1 MEILFEYGKCFFT
14 KPNIDNIDDMLD
26 MMNDE
31 DISKMLSK
39 NKRVISREKEIE
51 WINKQQNS
59 YNFSA
64 YDKETLE
71 YIGNCGFNEIDG
83 NRGEIGI
90 VIRKKMQG
98 KHYAKDI
105 INALIEYG
113 RENLKLDEVYAVVFS
128 DNIKSTN
135 CITQLGFLEYH
146 RDNNVTYR
154 DGNQVDDVYYHKKI

>member
-1 MEILFEYGKCFFT
+1 
-14 KPNIDNIDDMLD
+14 

-39 NKRVISREKEIE
+39 NKRVITREKEVE

-98 KHYAKDI
+98 KHYAKDMI
-105 INALIEYG
+105 RAMIEYG
-113 RENLKLDEVYAVVFS
+113 HKELGLDEIYAVVFS
-128 DNIKSTN
+128 DHIKSAN
-135 CITQLGFLEYH
+135 CIIQLGFEEYH
-146 RDNNVTYR
+146 REKNITYR